1 MKTPPSFI
9 RTGLLHVPQLDA
21 AAGEAVSKQLIQS
34 LRRVVIL
41 QESYATSDRR
51 WLENTLY
58 KWCDED
64 ELDLVLT
71 IGGTHPASGAGS
83 QEIVPE
89 VTLALVERLVPGLPE
104 AMRAFVREEF
114 PAASLHRGVA
124 GIRGR
129 TLLINLPAG
138 AKAAALFLE
147 AIVEDLP
154 YLLAHLRGDA
164 EALTLESIL
173 SEQDSEQDDAVE
185 DDAQENE
192 ADEQD
197 IHLPV
202 NPSKPIPPAAFEG
215 TEPTESKP
223 AKRAGKGLNAEDF
236 AAFLQRRNEGDK

>member
-1 MKTPPSFI
+1 MKTPPPFI

-21 AAGEAVSKQLIQS
+21 AAGEAVSKQLHQS

-41 QESYATSDRR
+41 QESYAASDRR

-71 IGGTHPASGAGS
+71 IGGTYPAPGAGS

-104 AMRAFVREEF
+104 AMRAFMRDEF

-138 AKAAALFLE
+138 AKAAAFFLE

-154 YLLAHLRGDA
+154 SLLAHLRSDA
-164 EALTLESIL
+164 EAPTLESIL
-173 SEQDSEQDDAVE
+173 IEQDSEQDEAVE
-185 DDAQENE
+185 HEAQEYE
-192 ADEQD
+192 AGEQESQ
-197 IHLPV
+197 LPV
-202 NPSKPIPPAAFEG
+202 
-215 TEPTESKP
+215 ESKP
-223 AKRAGKGLNAEDF
+223 AKPTSTNKGLNAEDF
-236 AAFLQRRNEGDK
+236 AAFLQRRKEGRE

>member
-1 MKTPPSFI
+1 MKIPPPFI

-21 AAGEAVSKQLIQS
+21 TTGEAVSRQLMQS

-41 QESYATSDRR
+41 QESYAANDRR

-71 IGGTHPASGAGS
+71 IGGTYPAPGAGS

-104 AMRAFVREEF
+104 AMRAFMREEF
-114 PAASLHRGVA
+114 PGASLHRGVA

-138 AKAAALFLE
+138 AKAASLFLE

-154 YLLAHLRGDA
+154 YLLAHLRSDA
-164 EALTLESIL
+164 EVPTLESVL
-173 SEQDSEQDDAVE
+173 SEQDEAVGHE
-185 DDAQENE
+185 AQEYE
-192 ADEQD
+192 ADEQASQ
-197 IHLPV
+197 LPV
-202 NPSKPIPPAAFEG
+202 
-215 TEPTESKP
+215 ESKP
-223 AKRAGKGLNAEDF
+223 TKPTSTDKGKGLNAEDF
-236 AAFLQRRNEGDK
+236 AAFLQRRKEGRE